1 MVGTIKVETKS
12 RYRRDGSI
20 YRRRV
25 VRASIRIRGVQHQTN
40 YSIRIHG
47 IMTALRLARRWLA
60 QKRREARSA

>member
-1 MVGTIKVETKS
+1 MVGTVKVESKS

-25 VRASIRIRGVQHQTN
+25 VRASIRIRGAQYQTN
-40 YSIRIHG
+40 YSIGKHG
-47 IMTALRLARRWLA
+47 IKTALRLARRWLA

>member
-1 MVGTIKVETKS
+1 MVGTVKVESKS

-20 YRRRV
+20 YRQRV

-40 YSIRIHG
+40 YSIRTHG
-47 IMTALRLARRWLA
+47 IKTAIRLARRWMA

>member
-1 MVGTIKVETKS
+1 MVGTVKVESKS

-25 VRASIRIRGVQHQTN
+25 VRASIRIRGVQHQTA
-40 YSIRIHG
+40 YSILKHG
-47 IMTALRLARRWLA
+47 IKKAIRLARRWLA